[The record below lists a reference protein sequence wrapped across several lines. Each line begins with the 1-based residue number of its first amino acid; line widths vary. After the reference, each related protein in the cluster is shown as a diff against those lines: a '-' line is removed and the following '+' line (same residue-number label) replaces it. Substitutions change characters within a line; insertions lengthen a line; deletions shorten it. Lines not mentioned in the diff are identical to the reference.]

1 MNRDT
6 IDDLILEL
14 FARRG
19 AEAGMG
25 APMTQAEI
33 GTFESS
39 PYLLTAI
46 QFRQYDDD
54 GKVAG
59 FDIKPDSNYRHKLE
73 SLLQD

>member
-6 IDDLILEL
+6 INDLILEL

-19 AEAGMG
+19 AEADMG

-39 PYLLTAI
+39 PYLLAAI
-46 QFRQYDDD
+46 QLRQYDDD
-54 GKVAG
+54 SKVAG
-59 FDIKPDSNYRHKLE
+59 
-73 SLLQD
+73 